1 VMKIGVLGTG
11 MVGTTLASKLVELGH
26 EVTMGAREAGNPA
39 ALDWAGQAGERGH
52 QSSFKGAAYFGE
64 LIVNA
69 TAGHASE
76 QALESAGDDNLA
88 GKVLIDVANPIAIGS
103 GTPPELAFCNT
114 ESLGERI
121 QAAHP
126 DAKVVKALNT
136 INASVMADPG
146 SLPEPTS
153 VFICGNDPDAKQT
166 TAELLAS
173 IGWEEGE
180 IVDLGSIEASRGT
193 EMYLALW
200 LRAMGAIGNPFFNVR
215 LVRGE

>member
-1 VMKIGVLGTG
+1 MKIGVLGTG

-26 EVTMGAREAGNPA
+26 EVTMGSREAGNPA

-76 QALESAGDDNLA
+76 QALERAGEENLA
-88 GKVLIDVANPIAIGS
+88 GKVLIDVANPIAT
-103 GTPPELAFCNT
+103 GTGPPPELAFCNT
-114 ESLGERI
+114 ESLAERI

-126 DAKVVKALNT
+126 DARVVKTLNT
-136 INASVMADPG
+136 VNASVMADPG

-153 VFICGNDPDAKQT
+153 VFVCGNDAAAKQT
-166 TAELLAS
+166 TRELLEAF
-173 IGWEEGE
+173 GWEAEQ
-180 IVDLGSIEASRGT
+180 IVDLGPIEAARGT

-200 LRAMGAIGNPFFNVR
+200 LRMMGTVGNPFFNVR